1 MDKTILNGRYRLDDA
16 LGQGGMGVVY
26 LGHDLLLER
35 DVAVKVLNRS
45 ALGTEGR
52 ARLLREAQ
60 AVARLNHPNI
70 VTLYDAGE
78 ADGAPFIVMELLSGI
93 SLYDHKPAN
102 LDELVEIAQ
111 QVCAAL
117 DHAHRHNIIHRDLK
131 PENVI
136 LVGQPSA
143 ARNTNAADADN
154 APALLVKLTDF
165 GLARSTASRV
175 TTEGG
180 VVGTVYYLPPE
191 QALGQELDGRADLY
205 ALGVML
211 YELAAGRLP
220 FGGNDPLTIISQ
232 HLHAPIVPPTTY
244 NPQISRPLETLI
256 LKLMSKRREDRP
268 ASAAEV
274 GRILDRIARKSTDLM
289 LSTTV
294 APELSPL
301 DRLVRGR
308 LVGRDRELADA
319 KAVWHRA
326 TVEPDAQSEHVLLV
340 SGDAGVGKTPFVRAI
355 RALAEVSRG
364 RVLHAECY
372 AEGSAPYAPVTQLIS
387 AFLAEDIR
395 LGLPDLILGDLI
407 KVSPE
412 LRGRY
417 PELSESPALSP
428 EAEQQRLYDS
438 VVAAC
443 AALIEGGWNGQT
455 GAPIIRGKPA
465 GDTKTTTAPLLIVIE
480 DVHWA
485 DSSTLSLIRHLAR
498 RSRMH
503 CLKLLIVLTYR
514 ENELDAARPLG
525 QIVLDLTRER
535 LAQRIRLT
543 PFTLDQT
550 TELLQVMFQQ
560 EVSDSFAADI
570 YRETEGNLF
579 YIEEVCK
586 ALIEESGIY
595 CTSDGTVCW
604 HFPADMSRVRLPQS
618 VRLAV
623 QARIDKL
630 SPERQEVLR
639 LAAIIGREFDFATLQ
654 AASDADEDKLIDA
667 LEAAQRGQLVMEVPA
682 AGNREAGSERF
693 RFEHNLT
700 LTTLRE
706 NVSGLR
712 RRRLHRRVADA
723 IRSLRPDDDAA
734 LAYHYDAAG
743 DAVQA
748 RHHYRRAGDRARRVY
763 ANDNALAAYS
773 AALALMPETTAERF
787 DVLLA
792 RAQTFDLVAR
802 RSEQRTDVEELL
814 ALADR
819 LNDPARR
826 CDALMAQADYY
837 MKMENLRA
845 RGPAQQAAE
854 LAAQLGDKVREG
866 HALRLLGYDARTR
879 MDLQR
884 SRTVLEASAQRFRE
898 GGQMNEAAATL
909 HTLSLTLS
917 DLSEYGAALAAVQEA
932 VALSRQAGDKRQEA
946 TSLRRVAI
954 VYLEQSQFEAAL
966 PYAEA
971 ALALHRAVGDRVEES
986 HALNV
991 IGLAHAWLGDVVKA
1005 EAYLRDAL
1013 SVAETATS
1021 ALAAMMAAEN
1031 LAFFHYSWRGDYAG
1045 ALDFLEEMLAKP
1057 CLATNEYALN
1067 KLRLRRADFLA
1078 RLGQYEQAMG
1088 IVQTVR
1094 AQMDAA
1100 IAQGVMDSATELEV
1114 LTFLGWLKAV
1124 LGDRQAS
1131 LAYLEQ
1137 ASAGVDRAGAEFVA
1151 ANVLGLFAHALL
1163 LLGEPDDIRRALPL
1177 AERATVLFADNPSI
1191 PVERTEVRRIAAEI
1205 HLALGAPETALVLM
1219 TEAMNI
1225 IGATPFMPER
1235 NFYTAARI
1243 LTALGRPAEAEEQL
1257 RHAYQ
1262 RVLFV
1267 AGRIP
1272 DPALQRSWL
1281 ENVRMNR
1288 EIVAEWEAVNAR
1300 NLG

>member
-1 MDKTILNGRYRLDDA
+1 MDKTLLNGRYRLDDA
-16 LGQGGMGVVY
+16 VGQGGMGVVY
-26 LGHDLLLER
+26 RGHDLLLER

-78 ADGAPFIVMELLSGI
+78 AEGAPFIVMELLPGV

-111 QVCAAL
+111 QVCSAL
-117 DHAHRHNIIHRDLK
+117 DHAHRHGIVHRDLK

-136 LVGQPSA
+136 VVGQQDADRPA
-143 ARNTNAADADN
+143 DAADADEP
-154 APALLVKLTDF
+154 PALLVKLTDF

-175 TTEGG
+175 TTDGG

-205 ALGVML
+205 ALGIML

-232 HLHAPIVPPTTY
+232 HLHAPVVPPSTY
-244 NPQISRPLETLI
+244 NPQISRPLEALI
-256 LKLMSKRREDRP
+256 LKLMNKRREDRP
-268 ASAAEV
+268 TSAAEV
-274 GRILDRIARKSTDLM
+274 GRVLERIARKSTDLI
-289 LSTTV
+289 LSTAV
-294 APELSPL
+294 VPELSPL

-319 KAVWHRA
+319 KVVWHRA

-387 AFLAEDIR
+387 EFLTEDVR

-412 LRGRY
+412 LHARY
-417 PELSESPALSP
+417 PELRESPSLTP

-443 AALIEGGWNGQT
+443 AALIEGQWTGQP
-455 GAPIIRGKPA
+455 GAPAARTKPA
-465 GDTKTTTAPLLIVIE
+465 NGAQNPASPLLIVVE

-498 RSRMH
+498 RSRTH

-514 ENELDAARPLG
+514 ESELDAAQPLSK
-525 QIVLDLTRER
+525 VLLDLTRER
-535 LAQRIRLT
+535 LAQRIRLN
-543 PFTLDQT
+543 PFTLEQT

-586 ALIEESGIY
+586 ALIEDNGIY
-595 CTSDGTVCW
+595 CTADDTVCW
-604 HFPADMSRVRLPQS
+604 HFPSDMTRVRLPQS

-654 AASDADEDKLIDA
+654 AASDADEDRLIDA
-667 LEAAQRGQLVMEVPA
+667 LEAAQRGQLVIEVSA
-682 AGNREAGSERF
+682 AGNRETGSERF

-700 LTTLRE
+700 LTTLRG

-712 RRRLHRRVADA
+712 RRRLHRRVAEA

-734 LAYHYDAAG
+734 LAYHFDAAG
-743 DAVQA
+743 DAMEAQ
-748 RHHYRRAGDRARRVY
+748 RHYRRAGDRARRVY
-763 ANDNALAAYS
+763 ANDDATAAYS
-773 AALALMPETTAERF
+773 AALALMPEVTAERF

-792 RAQTFDLVAR
+792 RAQTHDLVAR
-802 RSEQRTDVEELL
+802 RSEQRADVEELL

-854 LAAQLGDKVREG
+854 LAAQLDDKAREG
-866 HALRLLGYDARTR
+866 RALRLLGFDARTR

-884 SRTVLEASAQRFRE
+884 SRTMLEASAQRFRE
-898 GGQMNEAAATL
+898 CGQMHEAAATL

-917 DLSEYGAALAAVQEA
+917 DLNEYKAALAAAQEA

-946 TSLRRVAI
+946 TSLRRIAI
-954 VYLEQSQFEAAL
+954 VYLEQSQFTAAL
-966 PYAEA
+966 SYAEA

-991 IGLAHAWLGDVVKA
+991 IGISHAWLGDAVKA
-1005 EAYLRDAL
+1005 EAYLRAAL
-1013 SVAETATS
+1013 NLAETATS
-1021 ALAAMMAAEN
+1021 AFAAMMAAEN
-1031 LAFFHYSWRGDYAG
+1031 LSFFHYSWRGDYAG
-1045 ALDFLEEMLAKP
+1045 AIAFLDEMLVKP
-1057 CLATNEYALN
+1057 CLETNEYALN
-1067 KLRLRRADFLA
+1067 KLRLRRADFLS
-1078 RLGQYEQAMG
+1078 RLGQYKEAMEH
-1088 IVQTVR
+1088 VQTVLGR
-1094 AQMDAA
+1094 MDAA
-1100 IAQGVMDSATELEV
+1100 IVQGVMDNATELEV
-1114 LTFLGWLKAV
+1114 LTFLGWLNAA
-1124 LGDRQAS
+1124 LGDREAAFQ
-1131 LAYLEQ
+1131 YLER
-1137 ASAGVDRAGAEFVA
+1137 AHAGVDQAEAEFVA
-1151 ANVLGLFAHALL
+1151 ATVEGLFAHALL
-1163 LLGEPDDIRRALPL
+1163 MLGELDDIRRALPL
-1177 AERATVLFADNPSI
+1177 AERALTLYGDNPSI
-1191 PVERTEVRRIAAEI
+1191 PVERTEARRIAAEI
-1205 HLALGAPETALVLM
+1205 HLALGAPETALGLM
-1219 TEAMNI
+1219 TQAMDI

-1243 LTALGRPAEAEEQL
+1243 LKALGRTEEAEEHL

-1262 RVLFV
+1262 RVLLI
-1267 AGRIP
+1267 AGSIS
-1272 DPALQRSWL
+1272 DAVLQRSWL
-1281 ENVRMNR
+1281 ESVKVNR

-1300 NLG
+1300 SLS